1 MLLADGHAVWGTTR
15 SPERAD
21 WIRSIGATPV
31 TLDAFHAEA
40 VLAAVTDAHPDVIV
54 HQLTDL
60 ARGFERQDLEA
71 NTRLRQVGTR
81 NLVDAALAAGSG
93 RFVAQGAAWLYA
105 SPAPGTGH
113 APGTALNR
121 AALVETDPLLTL
133 EQAPDNPVLPGILEL
148 EHLVL
153 ETPGIDGIVLR
164 YGFLY
169 GPGTAGDEP
178 RDSPSVH
185 VDRPLRAPPPWRSGS
200 VEPGPCNIVDDGG
213 GISNEGARSAR
224 LASRS
229 PVATCRAERP
239 LGAPLERPAA
249 GQPAPRRL
257 VGRVVGLSC
266 AIPSERPG
274 RPRGHMTLPAH
285 S

>member
-1 MLLADGHAVWGTTR
+1 MRVFVAGAAGAIGRQLLPMLLADGHAVWGTTR

-105 SPAPGTGH
+105 SPAPGTGPGT

-153 ETPGIDGIVLR
+153 ETPGIDGVVLR

-185 VDRPLRAPPPWRSGS
+185 VIAAARAAALAVRVGK
-200 VEPGPCNIVDDGG
+200 PGPCNIVDDGQ
-213 GISNEGARSAR
+213 GISNERARTMLGWRPGAR
-224 LASRS
+224 
-229 PVATCRAERP
+229 
-239 LGAPLERPAA
+239 
-249 GQPAPRRL
+249 
-257 VGRVVGLSC
+257 
-266 AIPSERPG
+266 
-274 RPRGHMTLPAH
+274 
-285 S
+285 